1 MNSVIMHNRL
11 SLIVI
16 LYGDGFLSTNKD
28 GFPSGKKGV
37 RNKYFLCNEKRGKN
51 NNYHQRNCSEKRQKK
66 KIEKEKRFGKNVP

>member
-16 LYGDGFLSTNKD
+16 FYGDGFLSTKKD

-37 RNKYFLCNEKRGKN
+37 RNKYFLCNEKG
-51 NNYHQRNCSEKRQKK
+51 EKITIIIKEIVRKK
-66 KIEKEKRFGKNVP
+66 GRKRK